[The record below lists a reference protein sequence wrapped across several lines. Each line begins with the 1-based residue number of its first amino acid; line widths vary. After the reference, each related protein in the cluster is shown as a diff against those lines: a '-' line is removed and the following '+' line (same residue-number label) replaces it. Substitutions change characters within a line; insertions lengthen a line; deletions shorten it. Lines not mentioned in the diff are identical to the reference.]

1 MKERP
6 EGRLISASEVERWS
20 YCPLSWYL
28 DRNRSDTSPS
38 IEDSRGFAKGDIE
51 HERMSEE
58 ALGVIN
64 AQKHQGE
71 ARMITTAFLFFALVL
86 FVMGSSMAILAGLG
100 VVTPNLWSILLVF
113 ISLILI
119 SISLAIYFRRARRER
134 MNMEVE
140 KQSMSREKEEWG
152 GWNLSGPFL
161 FYILGALMMV
171 NGLLILRPFGMGIDE
186 AITSISIV
194 LFAIY
199 FILLG
204 LVLMLL
210 IRPKKVS
217 QRRVRSIM
225 ITLVVVLIISLSV
238 FLHYLSDSIDPEG
251 YLGFLLLAVSLL
263 WFIGALIYDWMERRR
278 DQRRIK
284 KDEFDPSDLPIIS
297 LALLGV
303 LVSSLTLLI
312 RDDGSDGY
320 LFLSIIFS
328 LIWLLAAIFFILRG
342 EVWRRNARE
351 GLKGMSLPEGSDILR
366 ADRSRREERG
376 KPLRSARHFLIGM
389 PDIIIEEE
397 GLKVPVEFKSGKP
410 PFKPHFSHVM
420 QLGAYLI
427 LVDEQYH
434 QTSTHGY
441 IEYGPDKDSRKR
453 FRMEWDMITKAQ
465 VLSKVSE
472 IRDSERS
479 GMAHRNHNRP
489 GKCRSCS
496 RRNGCPE
503 RLN

>member
-1 MKERP
+1 MKERS

-28 DRNRSDTSPS
+28 DRNRSDKTPS
-38 IEDSRGFAKGDIE
+38 DEGRRVFAKGDLE
-51 HERMSEE
+51 HERISKE
-58 ALGVIN
+58 ALDVIS
-64 AQKHQGE
+64 AQRHQSE
-71 ARMITTAFLFFALVL
+71 ARMITAAFLFFALVL
-86 FVMGSSMAILAGLG
+86 FVIGSSIAILAGLG
-100 VVTPNLWSILLVF
+100 AVTPNLWSILLVF

-134 MNMEVE
+134 MDIRVK
-140 KQSMSREKEEWG
+140 KQPMNRKRKEWR

-161 FYILGALMMV
+161 FYLLGALMMV
-171 NGLLILRPFGMGIDE
+171 NGLLILRPFGMRVDD
-186 AITSISIV
+186 AVTSISIV

-217 QRRVRSIM
+217 QRRVRSII

-238 FLHYLSDSIDPEG
+238 FFHYLSDNTDPKG
-251 YLGFLLLAVSLL
+251 YLGFILLIVSLL
-263 WFIGALIYDWMERRR
+263 WFIGAIIYDWMERRG
-278 DQRRIK
+278 QRRK
-284 KDEFDPSDLPIIS
+284 KTDEFDPSDLPIIS

-312 RDDGSDGY
+312 RDNGSNGY
-320 LFLSIIFS
+320 LFMSIIFS

-342 EVWRRNARE
+342 EVWRRSALE
-351 GLKGMSLPEGSDILR
+351 GLKGMSLPEDSDILR
-366 ADRSRREERG
+366 ADRSGREERG
-376 KPLRSARHFLIGM
+376 EPLRSTRHFLIGM
-389 PDIIIEEE
+389 PDLIIEEG
-397 GLKVPVEFKSGKP
+397 GLKVPVEFKSGKV

-427 LVDEQYH
+427 LVDERYD

-441 IEYGPDKDSRKR
+441 IEYGPDRDSRKR
-453 FRMEWDMITKAQ
+453 FRVDWDMITKAQ
-465 VLSKVSE
+465 TLSKVSE
-472 IRDSERS
+472 VRNSERS
-479 GMAHRNHNRP
+479 GVAHRNHNRP

-503 RLN
+503 RLE

>member
-28 DRNRSDTSPS
+28 DRNRSDKIPPD
-38 IEDSRGFAKGDIE
+38 EKRRDFAKGDLE
-51 HERMSEE
+51 HERVSEE
-58 ALGVIN
+58 ALDVIK
-64 AQKHQGE
+64 ARKHQDE

-86 FVMGSSMAILAGLG
+86 FTIGSSMAILAGLG

-119 SISLAIYFRRARRER
+119 SISLAIYFKRARRER
-134 MNMEVE
+134 MEVE
-140 KQSMSREKEEWG
+140 DQLMRRNKGKWG

-186 AITSISIV
+186 AVTSISIV

-217 QRRVRSIM
+217 QKRVRSIM

-263 WFIGALIYDWMERRR
+263 WFIGALIYDWMERRKE
-278 DQRRIK
+278 QRSRK
-284 KDEFDPSDLPIIS
+284 MDEFDPSDLPIIS

-320 LFLSIIFS
+320 LFISIIFS

-351 GLKGMSLPEGSDILR
+351 GLKGMSLPEDSNILR
-366 ADRSRREERG
+366 ADRSRKEERG
-376 KPLRSARHFLIGM
+376 KPLRSTRHFLIGM

-427 LVDEQYH
+427 LVDEQYN
-434 QTSTHGY
+434 QTSDHGY

-453 FRMEWDMITKAQ
+453 FQIDWDMITKAQ

-479 GMAHRNHNRP
+479 EVAHRNHNRP

-496 RRNGCPE
+496 RRDGCPE